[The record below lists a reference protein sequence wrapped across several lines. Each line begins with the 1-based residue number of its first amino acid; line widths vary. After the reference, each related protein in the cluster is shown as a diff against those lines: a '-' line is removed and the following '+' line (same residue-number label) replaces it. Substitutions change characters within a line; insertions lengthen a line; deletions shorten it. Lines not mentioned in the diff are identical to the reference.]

1 MSKLTDK
8 QYKML
13 GRYMSTYDFV
23 DCNQV
28 SVDISYQKS
37 VWILDSCEP

>member
-23 DCNQV
+23 GCNQLRKR
-28 SVDISYQKS
+28 S
-37 VWILDSCEP
+37 

>member
-23 DCNQV
+23 DCNQLEELAEKV
-28 SVDISYQKS
+28 LGKN
-37 VWILDSCEP
+37 